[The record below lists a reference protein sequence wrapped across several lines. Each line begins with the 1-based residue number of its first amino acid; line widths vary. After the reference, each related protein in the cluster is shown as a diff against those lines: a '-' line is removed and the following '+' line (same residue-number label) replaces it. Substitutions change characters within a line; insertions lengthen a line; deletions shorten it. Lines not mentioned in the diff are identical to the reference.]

1 MGTVPNVGLMA
12 QKAEEYGSHDKTF
25 QVPTNGTVRVVDQH
39 NTVIFEH
46 TVHTNDIWRM
56 CQVKDIPIQN
66 WVQLAVNRAKDT
78 QTPAVFWLDQHRAHD
93 RELIKKVTHYL
104 QDHDTS
110 DLDIHILAP
119 DQATQFSLDRIRQGL
134 DTISVTGNV
143 LRDYLT
149 DLFPILELG
158 TSAKML
164 SIVPLLA
171 GGGLF
176 ETGAGTISYLTPVK
190 EKTLDSISSIRQGTG
205 ATAIGDGLSLGI
217 DMVSSILD
225 KKRVIILL
233 SDGIHNSGLVTPEQ
247 ATQYAVLNNVQVH
260 TIGIGSEEPVYLRD
274 DIYGDPQY
282 AELDEQTLQDI
293 ASNTGGNYFKSL
305 DEQGLNEI
313 LLELNTNLEY
323 ETELSTIRDWFI
335 GSAII
340 ILLIDIYIIY
350 GRFRIAA

>member
-1 MGTVPNVGLMA
+1 MENEELMEFGFINALFLFLLIPVLVFIYYKYNSNKKESILKFSTLKIIKKTNAKNNLIRKHLPFLLVIIVFSLIIIALANPQIVTQGSEKGVNLGIVLDGSESMAASDYEPTRLDAAKRAITSLVTKTSETNNVG
-12 QKAEEYGSHDKTF
+12 
-25 QVPTNGTVRVVDQH
+25 VV
-39 NTVIFEH
+39 
-46 TVHTNDIWRM
+46 
-56 CQVKDIPIQN
+56 
-66 WVQLAVNRAKDT
+66 
-78 QTPAVFWLDQHRAHD
+78 
-93 RELIKKVTHYL
+93 
-104 QDHDTS
+104 
-110 DLDIHILAP
+110 
-119 DQATQFSLDRIRQGL
+119 
-134 DTISVTGNV
+134 
-143 LRDYLT
+143 
-149 DLFPILELG
+149 
-158 TSAKML
+158 
-164 SIVPLLA
+164 
-171 GGGLF
+171 LF

-190 EKTLDSISSIRQGTG
+190 QKTLDSISSIQQGTG

-233 SDGIHNSGLVTPEQ
+233 SDGIHNSGLVSPEQ
-247 ATQYAVLNNVQVH
+247 ATQYAILNNVQVH
-260 TIGIGSEEPVYLRD
+260 TIGIGSNEPVYLRD

-293 ASNTGGNYFKSL
+293 ASSTGGNYFKSL

-350 GRFRIAA
+350 GKFRIAA

>member
-1 MGTVPNVGLMA
+1 MENEELMEFGFINALFLFLLIPVLVFIYYKYNSNKKESILKFSTLKIIKKTNAKNNLIRKHIPFLLVIIVFSLIIIALANPQIVTLGSEKGVNLGIVLDGSESMAASDYEPTRLDAAKRAITSLVTKTSETNNVG
-12 QKAEEYGSHDKTF
+12 
-25 QVPTNGTVRVVDQH
+25 VV
-39 NTVIFEH
+39 
-46 TVHTNDIWRM
+46 
-56 CQVKDIPIQN
+56 
-66 WVQLAVNRAKDT
+66 
-78 QTPAVFWLDQHRAHD
+78 
-93 RELIKKVTHYL
+93 
-104 QDHDTS
+104 
-110 DLDIHILAP
+110 
-119 DQATQFSLDRIRQGL
+119 
-134 DTISVTGNV
+134 
-143 LRDYLT
+143 
-149 DLFPILELG
+149 
-158 TSAKML
+158 
-164 SIVPLLA
+164 
-171 GGGLF
+171 LF

-190 EKTLDSISSIRQGTG
+190 QKTLDSISSIQQGAG

-233 SDGIHNSGLVTPEQ
+233 SDGIHNSGLVSPEQ
-247 ATQYAVLNNVQVH
+247 ATQYAILNNVQVH
-260 TIGIGSEEPVYLRD
+260 TIGIGSNEPVYLRD

-293 ASNTGGNYFKSL
+293 ASSTGGNYFKSL

-350 GRFRIAA
+350 GKFRIAA

>member
-1 MGTVPNVGLMA
+1 MEFGFINALFLFLLIPVLVFIYYKYNSNKKESILKFSTLKIIKKTNAKNNLIRKHIPFLLVIIVFSLIIIALANPQIVTLGSEKGVNLGIVLDGSESMAASDYEPTRLDAAKRAITSLVTKTSETNNVG
-12 QKAEEYGSHDKTF
+12 
-25 QVPTNGTVRVVDQH
+25 VV
-39 NTVIFEH
+39 
-46 TVHTNDIWRM
+46 
-56 CQVKDIPIQN
+56 
-66 WVQLAVNRAKDT
+66 
-78 QTPAVFWLDQHRAHD
+78 
-93 RELIKKVTHYL
+93 
-104 QDHDTS
+104 
-110 DLDIHILAP
+110 
-119 DQATQFSLDRIRQGL
+119 
-134 DTISVTGNV
+134 
-143 LRDYLT
+143 
-149 DLFPILELG
+149 
-158 TSAKML
+158 
-164 SIVPLLA
+164 
-171 GGGLF
+171 LF

-190 EKTLDSISSIRQGTG
+190 QKTLDSISSIQHGTG

-233 SDGIHNSGLVTPEQ
+233 SDGIHNSGLVSPEQ
-247 ATQYAVLNNVQVH
+247 ATQYAILNNVQVH
-260 TIGIGSEEPVYLRD
+260 TIGIGSNEPVYLRD

-293 ASNTGGNYFKSL
+293 ASSTGGNYFKSL

-350 GRFRIAA
+350 GKFRIAA

>member
-1 MGTVPNVGLMA
+1 MEFGFINALFLFLLIPVLVFIYYKYNSNKKESILKFSTLKIIKKTDAKNNLIRKHLPFLLVIIVFSLIIIALANPQIVTQGSEKGVNLGIVLDGSESMAASDYEPTRLDAAKRAITSLVTKTSETNNVG
-12 QKAEEYGSHDKTF
+12 
-25 QVPTNGTVRVVDQH
+25 VV
-39 NTVIFEH
+39 
-46 TVHTNDIWRM
+46 
-56 CQVKDIPIQN
+56 
-66 WVQLAVNRAKDT
+66 
-78 QTPAVFWLDQHRAHD
+78 
-93 RELIKKVTHYL
+93 
-104 QDHDTS
+104 
-110 DLDIHILAP
+110 
-119 DQATQFSLDRIRQGL
+119 
-134 DTISVTGNV
+134 
-143 LRDYLT
+143 
-149 DLFPILELG
+149 
-158 TSAKML
+158 
-164 SIVPLLA
+164 
-171 GGGLF
+171 LF

-190 EKTLDSISSIRQGTG
+190 QKTLDSISSIQQGTG

-233 SDGIHNSGLVTPEQ
+233 SDGIHNSGLVSPEQ
-247 ATQYAVLNNVQVH
+247 ATQYAILNNVQVH
-260 TIGIGSEEPVYLRD
+260 TIGIGSNEPVYLRD

-293 ASNTGGNYFKSL
+293 ASSTGGNYFKSL

-350 GRFRIAA
+350 GKFRIAA

>member
-1 MGTVPNVGLMA
+1 MEFGFINALFLFLLIPVLVFIYYKYNSNKKESILKFSTLKIIKKTNAKNNLIRKHIPFLLVIIVFSLIIISLANPQIVTLGSEKGVNLGIVLDGSESMAASDYEPTRLDAAKRAITSLVTKTSETNNVG
-12 QKAEEYGSHDKTF
+12 
-25 QVPTNGTVRVVDQH
+25 VV
-39 NTVIFEH
+39 
-46 TVHTNDIWRM
+46 
-56 CQVKDIPIQN
+56 
-66 WVQLAVNRAKDT
+66 
-78 QTPAVFWLDQHRAHD
+78 
-93 RELIKKVTHYL
+93 
-104 QDHDTS
+104 
-110 DLDIHILAP
+110 
-119 DQATQFSLDRIRQGL
+119 
-134 DTISVTGNV
+134 
-143 LRDYLT
+143 
-149 DLFPILELG
+149 
-158 TSAKML
+158 
-164 SIVPLLA
+164 
-171 GGGLF
+171 LF

-190 EKTLDSISSIRQGTG
+190 QKTLDSISSIQQGTG

-233 SDGIHNSGLVTPEQ
+233 SDGIHNSGLVSPEQ
-247 ATQYAVLNNVQVH
+247 ATQYAILNNVQVH
-260 TIGIGSEEPVYLRD
+260 TIGIGSNEPVYLRD

-293 ASNTGGNYFKSL
+293 ASSTGGNYFKSL

-350 GRFRIAA
+350 GKFRIAA

>member
-1 MGTVPNVGLMA
+1 MEFGFINALFLFLLIRVLLFIYYKYNSNKKESILKFSTLKIIKKTNAKNNLIRKHIPFLLVIIVFSLIIIALANPQIVTLGSEKGVNLGIVLDGSESMAASDYEPTRLDAAKRAITSLVTKTSETNNVG
-12 QKAEEYGSHDKTF
+12 
-25 QVPTNGTVRVVDQH
+25 VV
-39 NTVIFEH
+39 
-46 TVHTNDIWRM
+46 
-56 CQVKDIPIQN
+56 
-66 WVQLAVNRAKDT
+66 
-78 QTPAVFWLDQHRAHD
+78 
-93 RELIKKVTHYL
+93 
-104 QDHDTS
+104 
-110 DLDIHILAP
+110 
-119 DQATQFSLDRIRQGL
+119 
-134 DTISVTGNV
+134 
-143 LRDYLT
+143 
-149 DLFPILELG
+149 
-158 TSAKML
+158 
-164 SIVPLLA
+164 
-171 GGGLF
+171 LF

-190 EKTLDSISSIRQGTG
+190 QKTLDSISSIQQGTG

-233 SDGIHNSGLVTPEQ
+233 SDGIHNSGLVSPEQ
-247 ATQYAVLNNVQVH
+247 ATQYAILNNVQVH
-260 TIGIGSEEPVYLRD
+260 TIGIGSNEPVYLRD

-350 GRFRIAA
+350 GKFRIAA